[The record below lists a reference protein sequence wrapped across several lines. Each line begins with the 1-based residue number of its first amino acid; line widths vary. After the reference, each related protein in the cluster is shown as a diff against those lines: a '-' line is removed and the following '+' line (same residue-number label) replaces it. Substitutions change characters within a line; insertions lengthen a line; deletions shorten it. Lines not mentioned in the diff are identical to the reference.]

1 MSFISRIL
9 QAVSVTPRL
18 VERSI
23 MPGTFPGTEHLYR
36 NVEERL
42 DRFERIASVGSLSEA
57 EQMAQA
63 IKNSRL
69 TADEEY
75 AKRLH
80 AELNCPSA
88 STSIAVGN
96 TNRSLS
102 EAEQMAQAIK
112 NSRLTADEEY
122 ATQLHA
128 ELNSPSASS
137 STATRHSVPIRNL
150 SQREFDALKPID
162 QIKYLTHQNI
172 LPKSVVQN
180 SGRTR
185 LDFVYEDSGKYD
197 LGVSDTIQIPA
208 TDWNIITKHKL
219 LPAQYKDK
227 QPIEIVD
234 FTPRVTTVPGG
245 RTIRENLRTVVGYKM
260 DL

>member
-1 MSFISRIL
+1 MSLISRIL

-42 DRFERIASVGSLSEA
+42 DRFERIASVG
-57 EQMAQA
+57 
-63 IKNSRL
+63 
-69 TADEEY
+69 
-75 AKRLH
+75 
-80 AELNCPSA
+80 
-88 STSIAVGN
+88 
-96 TNRSLS
+96 SLS

-180 SGRTR
+180 PDRTR

-197 LGVSDTIQIPA
+197 LGVSDTVQIPA
-208 TDWNIITKHKL
+208 SDWNIITKHKL